1 MQTEL
6 NLKTEMKT
14 KNGSL
19 NLENLVENLMLK
31 IKLSNFN
38 ARQG

>member
-1 MQTEL
+1 MQTEVKL
-6 NLKTEMKT
+6 TTKMKT

-19 NLENLVENLMLK
+19 NLENLIENLMLK

-38 ARQG
+38 ARQR